1 MVKIIVFVDVDFEEI
16 RRFVE
21 FEVVKFQFMRKNL
34 ERKIFED
41 FRKLRGIL
49 GKVEMEEFKVYEL
62 EVEFGDLY

>member
-1 MVKIIVFVDVDFEEI
+1 
-16 RRFVE
+16 
-21 FEVVKFQFMRKNL
+21 MRKNL